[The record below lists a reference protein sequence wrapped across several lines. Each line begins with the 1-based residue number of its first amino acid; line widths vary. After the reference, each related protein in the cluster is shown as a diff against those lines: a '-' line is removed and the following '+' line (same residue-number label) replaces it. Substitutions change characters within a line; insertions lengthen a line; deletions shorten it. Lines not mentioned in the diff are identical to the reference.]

1 MQRTETLAFGG
12 APRDWL
18 DADRP
23 IALFLDLDGT
33 LIDVAATP
41 EAVVVPRGLADVLVA
56 LREALDGA
64 LAIVTGRTIA
74 DIDRLLAPARFVAA
88 GQHGAEWRSDAHE
101 TIRSFAS
108 PLPSDLVVRLAALAT
123 RVPGSRFEDKGASAS
138 LHWRAVPEAAG
149 RLAVE
154 MEAIVADFAPDFVV
168 RPGRCVLEVGS
179 SRVSK
184 GAAVERIAGLP
195 RFVGRLPIAIGDD
208 HADALAIATAER
220 LGGVG
225 FRVAG
230 ETWDTAEA
238 DFASPRAVREW
249 LSLLLERTKR

>member
-1 MQRTETLAFGG
+1 MERTNALALGG
-12 APRDWL
+12 SPLDRL

-41 EAVVVPRGLADVLVA
+41 ETVIVPRGLADFLVA

-64 LAIVTGRTIA
+64 LAIVTGRSIA
-74 DIDRLLAPARFVAA
+74 DVDRLLAPARFVMA
-88 GQHGAEWRSDAHE
+88 GQHGAEYRTDERE
-101 TIRSFAS
+101 TVRRVAPAL
-108 PLPSDLVVRLAALAT
+108 PLDLAARLQALAAS
-123 RVPGSRFEDKGASAS
+123 VPGSRYEDKGFSVS
-138 LHWRAVPEAAG
+138 LHWRAVPEAADH
-149 RLAVE
+149 LAVA

-168 RPGRCVLEVGS
+168 RPGRCVWEVGS
-179 SRVSK
+179 AHVSK
-184 GAAVERIAGLP
+184 GAAVECLAGLSC
-195 RFVGRLPIAIGDD
+195 FEGRMPIAIGDD
-208 HADALAIATAER
+208 HADALAIAAAER

-230 ETWDTAEA
+230 ETWSPAEA

-249 LSLLLERTKR
+249 LSLLLERTRR